1 MALLFCRTLQPIHEK
16 DFICLENTAGTAL
29 ESQPEHFLSLPLVS
43 KSEES
48 AGLPLVINVVS
59 KYWGEDIVLQAAAET
74 KGTTAMI
81 DGIMLAESR
90 GFASYIYK
98 SSIKDLKKRVDQGI
112 PPIVIMPGI
121 QGTVQHAMVVS
132 GYNSEERRMLTYVPE
147 PDTVGAIPEAKF
159 EQDWEQD
166 DMTAIIIVPSDMKDL
181 LKNENLK
188 FAKSNRICFEA
199 EGLRQRSRMN
209 DAIEKLRRATEIDAD
224 NAQAWCLLAGMYNE
238 TNSDQAVPCYERAIK
253 LNPKYYLAYR
263 GLGNYF
269 LKKKDYSLAEA
280 YYSKAIGINPARFGP
295 IYKNRAIA
303 RMQVSNNQ
311 GAKEDLIRYLEQ
323 TPAAEDKESIKQAI
337 AQL

>member
-1 MALLFCRTLQPIHEK
+1 MLEK
-16 DFICLENTAGTAL
+16 IAGTIL

-43 KSEES
+43 KNEES
-48 AGLPLVINVVS
+48 ASLPLVINVVA
-59 KYWGEDIVLQAAAET
+59 KYWGENIAPQATAAET
-74 KGTTAMI
+74 KGAAMI

-98 SSIKDLKKRVDQGI
+98 GSTKDLKKRIDQGI

-147 PDTVGAIPEAKF
+147 PDTVGAIPEGKF

-166 DMTAIIIVPSDMKDL
+166 DMTVIIIVPSDMKDL
-181 LKNENLK
+181 LKNESLK

-199 EGLRQRSRMN
+199 EGLRQRGRVN
-209 DAIEKLRRATEIDAD
+209 DAIEKLQKATEIDID

-238 TNSDQAVPCYERAIK
+238 TNSEQAVPCYERAIR

-263 GLGNYF
+263 GLGNYY

-280 YYSKAIGINPARFGP
+280 YYSKAIGINPVRFGP

-303 RMQVSNNQ
+303 RIQLANNQ
-311 GAKEDLIRYLEQ
+311 GAKEDLVKYLEQ

>member
-1 MALLFCRTLQPIHEK
+1 M
-16 DFICLENTAGTAL
+16 

-43 KSEES
+43 KNEES
-48 AGLPLVINVVS
+48 ASLPLVINVVA
-59 KYWGEDIVLQAAAET
+59 KYWGENIAPQATAAET
-74 KGTTAMI
+74 KGAAMI

-98 SSIKDLKKRVDQGI
+98 GSTKDLKKRIDQGI

-121 QGTVQHAMVVS
+121 QGTVQHAMVIS

-147 PDTVGAIPEAKF
+147 PDTVGAIPEGKF

-166 DMTAIIIVPSDMKDL
+166 DMTVIIIVPSDMKDL
-181 LKNENLK
+181 LKNESLK

-199 EGLRQRSRMN
+199 EGLRQRGRIN
-209 DAIEKLRRATEIDAD
+209 DAIEKLQKATEIDID

-238 TNSDQAVPCYERAIK
+238 TNSEQAVPCYERAIR

-263 GLGNYF
+263 GLGNYY

-280 YYSKAIGINPARFGP
+280 YYSKAIGINPVRFGP

-303 RMQVSNNQ
+303 RIQLANNQ
-311 GAKEDLIRYLEQ
+311 GAKEDLVKYLEQ